1 MSCFSALI
9 NCIFI
14 YRYASYDPVTGIGA
28 LGVEFAGTAVTSG
41 SSFGSLAPP
50 AADNRSAILVAANA
64 PLQWSEGYYRGFFTL
79 TISPEWMNATYYAM
93 RNISELFIHVNDV
106 EADSL

>member
-9 NCIFI
+9 ICIFI
-14 YRYASYDPVTGIGA
+14 YRNASYDPVTGTGA

-93 RNISELFIHVNDV
+93 RNISELFIDVNDV
-106 EADSL
+106 EADSS